1 MKLKIGCLASGS
13 GSNFE
18 AIANS
23 CHSGILK
30 ELAEVSVLI
39 TNVPD
44 AKCLERAKRFNIPWV
59 VIPSKSFQGTREEYD
74 QLLIKELL
82 KYKVNLVCLAGYM
95 RFVSST
101 FLSAFPNS
109 VMNIHP
115 ALLPSF
121 KGLHAQKQALEYGVK
136 YSGCTVHLVDELE
149 DHGPIIVQKVV
160 PVHDDDTEE
169 SLTNRIL
176 EQEHIAYSEAIKL
189 FAEGRLIIEGRKVK
203 IKI

>member
-18 AIANS
+18 AIAQS
-23 CHSGILK
+23 CQAGILK
-30 ELAEVSVLI
+30 DLAEIVVLI
-39 TNVPD
+39 TNNPD
-44 AKCLERAKRFNIPWV
+44 AKCIERAKKFNIAV
-59 VIPSKSFQGTREEYD
+59 VSIPSKSFQGTREEYD
-74 QLLIKELL
+74 TLLINELK
-82 KYKVNLVCLAGYM
+82 KYSVELVCLAGYM
-95 RFVSST
+95 RFVSPR
-101 FLSAFPNS
+101 FLTAFPNR

-136 YSGCTVHLVDELE
+136 YSGCTVHFVDEFE

-160 PVHDDDTEE
+160 PVLDDDTEE
-169 SLTNRIL
+169 SLTKRIL

-189 FAEGRLIIEGRKVK
+189 FAEHRLLIEGRRVK
-203 IKI
+203 IKF

>member
-18 AIANS
+18 AIALS
-23 CHSGILK
+23 SQSGILK
-30 ELAEVSVLI
+30 DLAEIAVLI
-39 TNVPD
+39 TNNPE
-44 AKCLERAKRFNIPWV
+44 AKCIDRAKKFNIPFV
-59 VIPSKSFQGTREEYD
+59 IIPSKSFQGTREEYD
-74 QLLIKELL
+74 GLLINELMR
-82 KYKVNLVCLAGYM
+82 YGVELVCLAGYM
-95 RFVSST
+95 RFVSSK
-101 FLSAFPNS
+101 FLNAFPNR

-136 YSGCTVHLVDELE
+136 YSGCTVHFVDELE

-160 PVHDDDTEE
+160 PVLDDDTED
-169 SLTNRIL
+169 SLTKRIL

-189 FAEGRLIIEGRKVK
+189 YAEGRLIIEGRKVK
-203 IKI
+203 IKN